1 MGIEDDSQWGPDGLA
16 DSWGAPIPPPPAEM
30 PPPPPPVIDTNISR
44 SKGMAPPPPMP
55 TPAVPAQPMPTQAVA
70 PQQLDPVTVEQSP
83 IPVMQQSQPI
93 PKQPSVF
100 TKLLNEVDMK
110 SIFDKATSAKVVI
123 STIIGLG
130 FLMLILS
137 ESYANSANYTN
148 APDAPDTI
156 DSSDFDTDNN
166 GLNTSETDNY
176 LDALTQYS
184 DDVDQ
189 YLEELDRHN
198 DLMNTYTGKSIFW
211 SNISSAFIVGGL
223 VCLTFVPKAVEMPNS
238 VRLTL
243 VIGTIY
249 MLAGMLGYD
258 MPGVD
263 AAVGFGFGGE

>member
-1 MGIEDDSQWGPDGLA
+1 MRDMSIEDGSNWGSDGLD
-16 DSWGAPIPPPPAEM
+16 DSWGPPIPPPPAEM
-30 PPPPPPVIDTNISR
+30 PPPPPPVGDSNLSR
-44 SKGMAPPPPMP
+44 TKGSAPPPPMP
-55 TPAVPAQPMPTQAVA
+55 PPASA
-70 PQQLDPVTVEQSP
+70 PQPVTPVAVDPSP
-83 IPVMQQSQPI
+83 MPVMQHSQQM
-93 PKQPSVF
+93 PKEPSIF
-100 TKLLNEVDMK
+100 SKIFNEIDIK

-156 DSSDFDTDNN
+156 DSADFDIDNN
-166 GLNTSETDNY
+166 GLNSSESDNY
-176 LDALTQYS
+176 ADALRQYS
-184 DDVDQ
+184 DDVDE
-189 YLEELDRHN
+189 YLNQLDEHN
-198 DLMNTYTGKSIFW
+198 DLMNTYTGKSVFW

-223 VCLTFVPKAVEMPNS
+223 VCLTFSPKAIEMSNA

-263 AAVGFGFGGE
+263 AAVGFGFGGN

>member
-1 MGIEDDSQWGPDGLA
+1 MGIEDSTKWDSDELA
-16 DSWGAPIPPPPAEM
+16 DSWGQPIPPPPAEM
-30 PPPPPPVIDTNISR
+30 PAPPPPAPDTNISR
-44 SKGMAPPPPMP
+44 SKGLAPPPPMP
-55 TPAVPAQPMPTQAVA
+55 TSAPP
-70 PQQLDPVTVEQSP
+70 PQQLAPVAVDPSP
-83 IPVMQQSQPI
+83 MPVMQQTQQI
-93 PKQPSVF
+93 PKGPSIF
-100 TKLLNEVDMK
+100 SKLFNEIDVK
-110 SIFDKATSAKVVI
+110 SIFDKVTSAKVVI

-148 APDAPDTI
+148 PPDAPDTI
-156 DSSDFDTDNN
+156 DSEDFDIDNN
-166 GLNTSETDNY
+166 GLNTSESDNY
-176 LDALTQYS
+176 ANALRQYS
-184 DDVDQ
+184 DDVDE
-189 YLEELDRHN
+189 YLDQLDQHN

-223 VCLTFVPKAVEMPNS
+223 ICLTFVPKAVEMSNA

-263 AAVGFGFGGE
+263 AAVGFGFGDN

>member
-1 MGIEDDSQWGPDGLA
+1 MSIEDDSKWGSDGLD
-16 DSWGAPIPPPPAEM
+16 DSWGPPIPPPPAEM
-30 PPPPPPVIDTNISR
+30 PPPPPPVGDSNLSR
-44 SKGMAPPPPMP
+44 SKGAALPPPMP
-55 TPAVPAQPMPTQAVA
+55 SPAASPQPVA
-70 PQQLDPVTVEQSP
+70 PVAVDPAP
-83 IPVMQQSQPI
+83 MPVMQQSQQI
-93 PKQPSVF
+93 PKGPSIF
-100 TKLLNEVDMK
+100 SKILNEIDFK

-137 ESYANSANYTN
+137 ESYANSANFTN

-156 DSSDFDTDNN
+156 DSADFDIDNN
-166 GLNTSETDNY
+166 GLNTSESDNY
-176 LDALTQYS
+176 ANALSEYS
-184 DDVDQ
+184 DDVDE
-189 YLEELDRHN
+189 YLDQLDQHN

-223 VCLTFVPKAVEMPNS
+223 VCLTFVPKAVDMSNS

-263 AAVGFGFGGE
+263 AAVGFGFGGD